1 MRSLIAP
8 ARVSAFDQG
17 IHLPVLLVTFEEARR
32 WMESG
37 NGTRQEKLAILVGGG
52 PAPGI
57 NGVIASAAIEAINC
71 GLDVIGLNDGF
82 KWLVAG
88 DPSHVTELRIRDVS
102 RIHFTGGSILRTS
115 RTNPARTEEGLDR
128 AVDTLLKL
136 GVRYLVCIGGD
147 DTTYGA
153 ARIAE
158 RSKGR
163 IGVASVPKT
172 IDNDLPL
179 PENAPTFGFE
189 TARAVG
195 TSIIESLMEDART
208 TGRWYIAVTMGRK
221 SGSLALGMCKSAG
234 ATLAVIPEEFI
245 GEHIELDT
253 VVDTIVGSIIKR
265 AASGRDDGVAL
276 VAEGVAERLDPET
289 LKGTSNT
296 SLDAYGHIHLA
307 DIPLGWILR
316 DRIREA
322 LETLGIETTVVAK
335 DIGYELRCAKPVPF
349 DVEYTRTLGYGAVR
363 YLLNGGSGALIAI
376 TGGRVTP
383 VRLED
388 LADPHTGRI
397 RVRMVDVATE
407 SFEVARSYMIRLEPS
422 DFKEPEVSRLAAK
435 TNLSPAAFTQRFQPS
450 VKATTPSP

>member
-1 MRSLIAP
+1 M
-8 ARVSAFDQG
+8 G
-17 IHLPVLLVTFEEARR
+17 
-32 WMESG
+32 SG
-37 NGTRQEKLAILVGGG
+37 NTSKQEKLAILVGGG

-71 GLDVIGLNDGF
+71 GLEVIGLNDGF

-88 DPSHVTELRIRDVS
+88 DPSHVTPLRIRDVS
-102 RIHFTGGSILRTS
+102 RIHITGGSILRTS
-115 RTNPARTEEGLDR
+115 RTNPAKTEEGLDR
-128 AVDTLLKL
+128 AAKTLLQL

-158 RSKGR
+158 RCRGK
-163 IGVASVPKT
+163 IGVATVPKT

-189 TARAVG
+189 TARAAG
-195 TSIIESLMEDART
+195 TAIIESLMEDART
-208 TGRWYIAVTMGRK
+208 TGRWYLAVTMGRK

-234 ATLAVIPEEFI
+234 ATLAVIPEEFT
-245 GEHIELDT
+245 GEYIDLDA

-276 VAEGVAERLDPET
+276 VAEGIAERLNPEA
-289 LKGTSNT
+289 LKSMSN
-296 SLDAYGHIHLA
+296 SLIDSYGHLHLA

-316 DRIREA
+316 DRIRQT
-322 LETLGIETTVVAK
+322 LDQLGIGTTVVAK

-376 TGGRVTP
+376 TGGHVTP
-383 VRLED
+383 VNLDD
-388 LADPHTGRI
+388 LRDPQTGRV

-407 SFEVARSYMIRLEPS
+407 SFEVARSYMIRLERS
-422 DFKEPEVSRLAAK
+422 DFQEPVRTQLASR
-435 TNLSPAAFTQRFQPS
+435 TNLSPEAFEKRFLPAVQ
-450 VKATTPSP
+450 ATTPSP